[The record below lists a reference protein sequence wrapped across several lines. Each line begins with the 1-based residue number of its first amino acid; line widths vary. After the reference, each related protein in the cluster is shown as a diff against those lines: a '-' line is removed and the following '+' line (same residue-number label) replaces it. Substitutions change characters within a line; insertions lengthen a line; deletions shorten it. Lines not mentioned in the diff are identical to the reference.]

1 MREGMRL
8 VFPTIDYKDKAI
20 EYINE
25 FYEYN
30 SEINGSGSLDRFLK
44 ESTYEKWLEKL
55 VYAMDIANM
64 QENKVP
70 DLTYFYVRESDDRIV
85 GTINIRLAL
94 NDFLRKEGGHIGYS
108 VRPTE
113 RRKGFGTDM
122 LAEGIK
128 VCESIGIHEVLVS
141 CDKENIASSGV
152 IKNCGGVLKVEF
164 YSQTYDEILQMYV
177 IKC

>member
-1 MREGMRL
+1 MRKGMKF

-20 EYINE
+20 DYINE
-25 FYEYN
+25 FYTYD

-44 ESTYEKWLEKL
+44 ESTYEQWLDKL
-55 VYAMDIANM
+55 LSQMDIANL
-64 QENKVP
+64 QEPNVP
-70 DLTYFYVRESDDRIV
+70 ALTYFYVRAADDRII

-113 RRKGFGTDM
+113 RRNGYATDM

-128 VCESIGIHEVLVS
+128 VCERIGIRDVLVS
-141 CDKENIASSGV
+141 CDKENLASAAV
-152 IKNCGGVLKVEF
+152 IQNCGGLLKEEF
-164 YSQTYDEILQMYV
+164 YSKTFDEVLQMYV
-177 IKC
+177 IKR